1 MIDYR
6 PDQAWP
12 PAPLAPILGKQT
24 EWHAW
29 WSGDPTALQT
39 AYSAASTG
47 IGSTYSTPGHPHVYS
62 RSDGTTWSGGVMG
75 AAHRLWWGQ
84 PVEAGGSARGKL
96 HIPLAADIATASADL
111 LFGDELTV
119 TTSLTDTGHAKLL
132 EILDGNN
139 LHALLVEAAERQ
151 ASLGEVW
158 LRVVT
163 DPDVSPD
170 PIIDLVDA
178 RRAIP
183 TYRWGRLVSVQFWHD
198 VAATGNT
205 VWRHVEEYTAA
216 GVEHALFEGSS
227 SRIGV
232 RRELTL
238 QPATADLAVN
248 EASSVDTGGMAAFGI
263 PNRLPI
269 KGLPDSGRGASD
281 FDGVEPLFDAV
292 DEAWA
297 SLMRDVR
304 LGKARIIV
312 PQHYLDQPA
321 GPGSGGVY
329 NLDRELMVGVNAP
342 GNLDTPIVHEQFNIR
357 SEDHMRVIDAAV
369 RQAIHSAGY
378 SAASFGIDTDGAA
391 QTATEVRAKRERTLS
406 TRERKT
412 RYWTNQLEA
421 LVNHVA
427 RRANLGDAKTVVEF
441 PQAVT
446 PSQLELANVASV
458 MLAAQAASTRQR
470 VQVVHPDWADDAVD
484 AEAALIDRANS
495 LADPLQVGTVP
506 PEPMPDLG

>member
-1 MIDYR
+1 MIDYT

-12 PAPLAPILGKQT
+12 PAHATPVITKQA

-29 WSGDPTALQT
+29 WSGDPAALAKAYGTTAT
-39 AYSAASTG
+39 ARHTVYNRAD
-47 IGSTYSTPGHPHVYS
+47 GST
-62 RSDGTTWSGGVMG
+62 WAGGVAG

-84 PVEAGGSARGKL
+84 PVDPAGSARSKL

-111 LFGDELTV
+111 LFGDELTI
-119 TTSLTDTGHAKLL
+119 TTTLPEASHKRLL
-132 EILDGNN
+132 AILDTCN
-139 LHALLVEAAERQ
+139 LHALLVQAAEQQ
-151 ASLGEVW
+151 AACGEAW

-163 DPDVSPD
+163 DPAIGAD

-183 TYRWGRLVSVQFWHD
+183 VHRWGRLVSVQFWHD

-205 VWRHVEEYTAA
+205 VWRHVEDYSAA
-216 GVEHALFEGSS
+216 GVEHALFEGTPTLL
-227 SRIGV
+227 GQ

-238 QPATADLAVN
+238 QPATADLAVD
-248 EASSVDTGGMAAFGI
+248 ADSRVDTLGMAAFGV

-269 KGLPDSGRGASD
+269 RSMPNSGRGASD
-281 FDGVEPLFDAV
+281 FDGVESLFDAV

-312 PQHYLDQPA
+312 PQHYLEQR
-321 GPGSGGVY
+321 GGIGTGGLVD
-329 NLDRELMVGVNAP
+329 LDREVMVGVNAP
-342 GNLDTPIVHEQFNIR
+342 ANTDTAIVHEQFQIR

-369 RQAIHSAGY
+369 KQAIHSAGY
-378 SAASFGIDTDGAA
+378 SAASFGLDVDGAA

-421 LVNHVA
+421 LVDHVA
-427 RRANLGDAKTVVEF
+427 VRAGLGDAGAQVEF
-441 PQAVT
+441 SQAVT
-446 PSQLELANVASV
+446 PSQLELANVAQAL
-458 MLAAQAASTRQR
+458 LAAQAASTRQR
-470 VQVVHPDWADDAVD
+470 VKVVHPDWDDPAVD
-484 AEAALIDRANS
+484 EEVALIDSANA
-495 LADPLQVGTVP
+495 LADPLTIGVSPLPADSPPVVG
-506 PEPMPDLG
+506 